1 MSKHQMQHPD
11 REVTDP
17 AVVSNLLKTGKYMA
31 IAMCDQDQ
39 PYVVVLSCGYDEAN
53 KCFYFHCAKK
63 GRKTDVIAKNPK
75 VCGTIVEDHGYVKGD
90 CSHNYRSAV
99 VWGTMTLVED
109 QAEKKHA
116 LDVLLRQLEGD
127 PEVIRPQF
135 IKDEKSIIGVGIL
148 KLTVEHI
155 DCKGNI

>member
-1 MSKHQMQHPD
+1 MSKHQMQHAD
-11 REVTDP
+11 REVTDQ
-17 AVVSNLLKTGKYMA
+17 AVISNLLKTGKYMA
-31 IAMCDQDQ
+31 VAMSDQDQ

-63 GRKTDVIAKNPK
+63 GRKTDVIMKNPR

-99 VWGTMTLVED
+99 VWGTMTLVD
-109 QAEKKHA
+109 DLNEKKHA
-116 LDVLLRQLEGD
+116 MDVLLRQLEGD

-135 IKDEKSIIGVGIL
+135 IKDEKSVMGVGIL
-148 KLTVEHI
+148 KLVVEHI